1 MANTI
6 FTPRTWLLGVKSLLL
21 HPLRSLL
28 TVLGIFIGTAS
39 VIWLLAVGEGISR
52 KAQEQIAG
60 LGAENII
67 VRTVKPADQDSAA
80 DDFFLAYGLTRDDA
94 QRISDTLPQLKMV
107 RIRELRRRFSM
118 GPRDMEGRLVG
129 CDPEYFTL
137 NSLKMARGRPLTD
150 IDLENED
157 NVCVLAAGTAHRLF
171 APDDPIGKSL
181 RIEDD
186 FYRVVG
192 VTRSRNP
199 TAAIGGSLSAQEYN
213 EDVYI
218 PITTLWKRIG
228 DQIYQRTGGTRSG
241 EIVEL
246 SQMTLR
252 VPDLELV
259 PPAASLVKR
268 ILDPRHPQQDYSIV
282 VPQELLEQAETSRL
296 MFMVLLG
303 LIAAISLVV
312 GGIGIMNI
320 MLATVTERTKEIGIR
335 RALGARRSDITRQ
348 FLVETTVLSVA
359 GGLTGILG
367 GLACGPIT
375 IWVRQFITESFP
387 EVMDGLP
394 PMVKDMAPVVV
405 PWSIPLAFGISVG
418 VGIVFGL
425 YPALRAAKM
434 DPIQA
439 LRHE

>member
-1 MANTI
+1 MTDLQGSA
-6 FTPRTWLLGVKSLLL
+6 P
-21 HPLRSLL
+21 
-28 TVLGIFIGTAS
+28 GTA
-39 VIWLLAVGEGISR
+39 
-52 KAQEQIAG
+52 
-60 LGAENII
+60 
-67 VRTVKPADQDSAA
+67 T
-80 DDFFLAYGLTRDDA
+80 
-94 QRISDTLPQLKMV
+94 
-107 RIRELRRRFSM
+107 
-118 GPRDMEGRLVG
+118 
-129 CDPEYFTL
+129 
-137 NSLKMARGRPLTD
+137 
-150 IDLENED
+150 
-157 NVCVLAAGTAHRLF
+157 AGTAPRLY
-171 APDDPIGKSL
+171 APQHPIGQSVQ
-181 RIEDD
+181 IHDD

-192 VTRSRNP
+192 VTQHRNP

-213 EDVYI
+213 EDIYI
-218 PITTLWKRIG
+218 PISAFWNRIG
-228 DQIYQRTGGTRSG
+228 DQIYQRTGGGRTG

-246 SQMTLR
+246 SQVTIR
-252 VPDLELV
+252 VGDLDRV
-259 PPAASLVKR
+259 QPTAR
-268 ILDPRHPQQDYSIV
+268 IVRRVLDPHHRDQDYAIV

-335 RALGARRSDITRQ
+335 RALGARRIDITRQ

-359 GGLTGILG
+359 GGITGILG

-375 IWVRQFITESFP
+375 VWVRETLTHSFP
-387 EVMDGLP
+387 EVAANLP
-394 PMVKDMAPVVV
+394 PIVQDMAPVVV

-418 VGIVFGL
+418 VGIIFGL